1 MGKFCFKGLIRQ
13 DKIIEMM
20 NMPVFVVVF
29 LVEAITFMLR
39 TTSYSTLKES
49 ILSVPFLR
57 CIKMT
62 EKQTYSG
69 QLQVA

>member
-1 MGKFCFKGLIRQ
+1 MGKFCFKGLLRQ

-49 ILSVPFLR
+49 ILSVPFL
-57 CIKMT
+57 K
-62 EKQTYSG
+62 
-69 QLQVA
+69 VH